1 MLVVALRVKLI
12 VEGIDVVLVGEG
24 HLELVLYLLEIR
36 DQGALSRAT
45 TACAHG
51 LLIVILR
58 NDKII
63 Y

>member
-1 MLVVALRVKLI
+1 MI

-36 DQGALSRAT
+36 DQGALFRAT